1 MQELRGL
8 EGHLKLTF
16 DPVQKINT
24 QYIGYRGQYSFKE
37 SIIVPGCLKKFS
49 NSTQLSKVLFFI
61 AKNFTG
67 SIDRKDWGLDGN
79 RL

>member
-37 SIIVPGCLKKFS
+37 SIILKS
-49 NSTQLSKVLFFI
+49 SVILPNSKKYYFFI
-61 AKNFTG
+61 AKKFSRST
-67 SIDRKDWGLDGN
+67 DQKD
-79 RL
+79 

>member
-24 QYIGYRGQYSFKE
+24 QYIGK
-37 SIIVPGCLKKFS
+37 VP
-49 NSTQLSKVLFFI
+49 
-61 AKNFTG
+61 NFA
-67 SIDRKDWGLDGN
+67 IK
-79 RL
+79 